1 MANDAV
7 QLVAACGGELVT
19 YQPYNG
25 AAVTFKAIVHRR
37 PSQVQAVGGSAFG
50 VNTIEVEFPRDATD
64 GVLTVQPRK
73 DKISFKKNLS
83 DPDVTEFSVQTLLSE
98 DSGMVSG
105 DGGMFRVEVK
115 A

>member
-19 YQPYNG
+19 YQAYNG
-25 AAVTFKAIVHRR
+25 TPKQFKAIVHRR
-37 PSQVQAVGGSAFG
+37 PSQVQATGGSAFG

-64 GVLTVQPRK
+64 GVLTVQARK
-73 DKISFKKNLS
+73 DKISFKKHLS
-83 DPDVTEFSVQTLLSE
+83 DPEVTEFAVHKLLGE
-98 DSGMVSG
+98 DSGIVAG
-105 DGGMFRVEVK
+105 DGGMFRIEVQ

>member
-7 QLVAACGGELVT
+7 QLVAACGGELVA
-19 YQPYNG
+19 YQAFNG
-25 AAVTFKAIVHRR
+25 TAKQFKAIVHRR
-37 PSQVQAVGGSAFG
+37 PTQVQSVGGSIFG

-73 DKISFKKNLS
+73 DIIRFKTHLS
-83 DPDVTEFSVQTLLSE
+83 DPDVTEFTVHKLLSE
-98 DSGMVSG
+98 DSGLVAS
-105 DGGMFRVEVK
+105 DGGMFRIEVQ